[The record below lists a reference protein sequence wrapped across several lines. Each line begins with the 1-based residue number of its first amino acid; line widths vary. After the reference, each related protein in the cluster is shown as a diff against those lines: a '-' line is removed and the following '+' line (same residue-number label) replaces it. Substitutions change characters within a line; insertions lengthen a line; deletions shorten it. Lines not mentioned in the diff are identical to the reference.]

1 MRNCNCQMADV
12 MFLFKRKNFFLKKGF
27 LVNKLLVACSRLL
40 GSGGRRERKKHA
52 SLEQAN
58 QLVQTR
64 TILGQTPTALKS
76 IFHLTHP

>member
-27 LVNKLLVACSRLL
+27 LVNQLVACSRLL